1 MQLHGLLKGI
11 LILVAV
17 TFVSWGGSYLLR
29 DKTLSYA
36 AKVNGTVID
45 LREYADAYQNL
56 IKQYRDALGPSFYGK
71 MVDRTETER
80 KTAR

>member
-1 MQLHGLLKGI
+1 MLKILREHATSWLLKGI

-29 DKTLSYA
+29 DKKVTYA

-45 LREYADAYQNL
+45 LREYGGCLSKPDQAVSGRPRSRL
-56 IKQYRDALGPSFYGK
+56 
-71 MVDRTETER
+71 
-80 KTAR
+80 